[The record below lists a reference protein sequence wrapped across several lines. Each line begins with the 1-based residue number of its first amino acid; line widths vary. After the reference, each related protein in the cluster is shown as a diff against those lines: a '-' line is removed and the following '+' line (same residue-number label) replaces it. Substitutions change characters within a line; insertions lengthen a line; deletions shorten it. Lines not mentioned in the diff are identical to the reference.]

1 MEAISLEMKPVV
13 YPRATWD
20 TFQSKLKKQKKLKK
34 KSSLKILFLSFQK
47 QVFLIYQEL
56 KLSSS
61 KICYVFQKKNSYISG
76 GNFQSLRNKRNSI
89 SKKFPSQSWMT
100 ADEAVKQKKS
110 LIL

>member
-61 KICYVFQKKNSYISG
+61 KICYVFQK
-76 GNFQSLRNKRNSI
+76 NSI

-100 ADEAVKQKKS
+100 ADEAVK
-110 LIL
+110 

>member
-61 KICYVFQKKNSYISG
+61 KICYVFQKKKFLY
-76 GNFQSLRNKRNSI
+76 FRRTL
-89 SKKFPSQSWMT
+89 SKPK
-100 ADEAVKQKKS
+100 KQKKFNVKKV
-110 LIL
+110 LLTILDDC

>member
-61 KICYVFQKKNSYISG
+61 KICYVFQKKKILI
-76 GNFQSLRNKRNSI
+76 FQEDTFKAQETKEI
-89 SKKFPSQSWMT
+89 QC
-100 ADEAVKQKKS
+100 QKS
-110 LIL
+110 SPHNPG